1 MNRAGE
7 SVIVSRPAILLLV
20 VMGIWGSAFVV
31 TKDVMAEFPP
41 LVLAFLRVAIGAA
54 LLLPLACMRHR
65 RAAADAPP
73 LPWGTLFAMGFIGV
87 AVHYSFYNL
96 AMLYISASQGALVQS
111 SMPAMTALIAVAWL
125 REHASRRRIAGIVLS
140 VIGVIVIFMGAEE
153 GGTATPG
160 SIGGTWLGNLL
171 MFGSVIAWGI
181 YTSLAKRVAAFDPLV
196 VTGYVIAFGAV
207 LLLPCALYELAG
219 RELPRITAIGALQIL
234 YLGGMASG
242 IAFLIYNRALEDM
255 DASQAGVFANL
266 IPVVGVLSGVV
277 FLGEPLSLRAI
288 LGGAIVMAGVWI
300 TGSERPGPAPSPA

>member
-1 MNRAGE
+1 
-7 SVIVSRPAILLLV
+7 
-20 VMGIWGSAFVV
+20 MGIWGSTFVV

-41 LVLAFLRVAIGAA
+41 LVLAFLRVAIGAL
-54 LLLPLACMRHR
+54 LLLPLAWVRHR
-65 RAAADAPP
+65 RAASDAPP

-87 AVHYSFYNL
+87 ALYYFLFNL
-96 AMLYISASQGALVQS
+96 AMVYISASQGALVQS
-111 SMPAMTALIAVAWL
+111 SIPAMTALIAVVWL
-125 REHASRRRIAGIVLS
+125 REHASRKRIAGIVLS
-140 VIGVIVIFMGAEE
+140 VIGVIVIFMGAEDA
-153 GGTATPG
+153 GGAAAPA

-196 VTGYVIAFGAV
+196 VTGYVIALGAL

-219 RELPRITAIGALQIL
+219 RELPRITAMGTLQIL

-288 LGGAIVMAGVWI
+288 LGGAIVMVGVWI
-300 TGSERPGPAPSPA
+300 TGSERPGTAPSST